1 MRIRAKLTLHLVVQV
16 LLLCVAVG
24 ALLQLAMAYRAL
36 EQAQQRR
43 FDGHRLA
50 SELRQSVEESTRMA
64 RLYAVGRRPEHL
76 RYFDEIVR
84 ARNGRAQRP
93 AQYDPVYWDL
103 VLGGVAQVQPDSA
116 APQSLIGRI
125 AAAGFDAPE
134 LALLTE
140 SWRRAEELQQ
150 FEAEVLARI
159 EPAESGARPIN
170 EQRWR
175 QAVEQLHGTRHL
187 QATAAV
193 MAPQRR
199 FMQQA
204 QARLDAERERA
215 GERASIAAWLAGTA
229 LAVLGLYA
237 LASAYD
243 LDRSVRQPMAQFR
256 DWALSV
262 RGGRLDRR
270 TRIAAKSEFGEL
282 SEVVDQM
289 ADSVERHLA
298 ELREEVQRR
307 TRAEEVIQHLAN
319 HDALTGLPSLRLVQ
333 DRLDRALAR
342 AQREGKSVAVLFA
355 DLNDFKPINDAYGH
369 EAGDTVLKAVAQRLS
384 GGVRDADTVGRIG
397 GDEFL
402 VILPDVSAE
411 ADARQVRDKL
421 DAVLREPIYLP
432 TRKSLVSLSAAIG
445 IALYPSMA
453 GNAAALMRVA
463 DEDMY
468 RIKAGQKGVR
478 AGDEGSERGQ
488 R

>member
-1 MRIRAKLTLHLVVQV
+1 MRIRAKLTLNLVVQV
-16 LLLCVAVG
+16 VLLCVAVG
-24 ALLQLAMAYRAL
+24 ALLQLALAYRAL

-50 SELRQSVEESTRMA
+50 SELRQSVEESTQMA
-64 RLYAVGRRPEHL
+64 RLYAVGRRPEQL
-76 RYFDEIVR
+76 RYFEEIVL
-84 ARNGRAQRP
+84 ARNGRAGRP
-93 AQYDPVYWDL
+93 ALYDSVYWDL
-103 VLGGVAQVQPDSA
+103 VLGGVSPPLPASGV
-116 APQSLIGRI
+116 PQSLIGRI
-125 AAAGFDAPE
+125 AAAGFDAQE

-140 SWRRAEELQQ
+140 SWRRAEDLQH
-150 FEAEVLARI
+150 FEAEVLASI
-159 EPAESGARPIN
+159 EPADSGARPVN
-170 EQRWR
+170 EQAWR
-175 QAVEQLHGTRHL
+175 QAVERLHGKRHL
-187 QATAAV
+187 EATAAV
-193 MAPQRR
+193 MEPLRR

-215 GERASIAAWLAGTA
+215 SERARIAAWLAGTA

-237 LASAYD
+237 LLSAYN

-282 SEVVDQM
+282 SAVVDQM
-289 ADSVERHLA
+289 ADAVERNLA

-342 AQREGKSVAVLFA
+342 AQREGKGVAVLFV
-355 DLNDFKPINDAYGH
+355 DLNDFKPINDAFGH
-369 EAGDTVLKAVAQRLS
+369 EAGDAVLKAVAQRLA
-384 GGVRDADTVGRIG
+384 GGVREADTVGRIG

-402 VILPDVSAE
+402 VILPDVATE
-411 ADARQVRDKL
+411 VDARQVRDKL

-432 TRKSLVSLSAAIG
+432 TQKSLVSLSAAIG
-445 IALYPSMA
+445 VALYPGMA
-453 GNAAALMRVA
+453 GNAAELMRLA

-468 RIKAGQKGVR
+468 RVKAQQKGP
-478 AGDEGSERGQ
+478 ASSRGQ

>member
-1 MRIRAKLTLHLVVQV
+1 M
-16 LLLCVAVG
+16 
-24 ALLQLAMAYRAL
+24 
-36 EQAQQRR
+36 
-43 FDGHRLA
+43 
-50 SELRQSVEESTRMA
+50 
-64 RLYAVGRRPEHL
+64 
-76 RYFDEIVR
+76 
-84 ARNGRAQRP
+84 
-93 AQYDPVYWDL
+93 
-103 VLGGVAQVQPDSA
+103 
-116 APQSLIGRI
+116 
-125 AAAGFDAPE
+125 
-134 LALLTE
+134 
-140 SWRRAEELQQ
+140 
-150 FEAEVLARI
+150 
-159 EPAESGARPIN
+159 EP
-170 EQRWR
+170 
-175 QAVEQLHGTRHL
+175 L
-187 QATAAV
+187 
-193 MAPQRR
+193 RR

-215 GERASIAAWLAGTA
+215 REQARIAAWLAGTA

-237 LASAYD
+237 LASARD

-289 ADSVERHLA
+289 ADSVERNLA

-342 AQREGKSVAVLFA
+342 AQREGKGVAVLFA

-432 TRKSLVSLSAAIG
+432 TQKSLVSLSAAIG

-453 GNAAALMRVA
+453 GNAAALMRIA

-468 RIKAGQKGVR
+468 RVKAGQKGGR
-478 AGDEGSERGQ
+478 TGAEGSERGQ